1 MKVCPKCQ
9 NHESDSMNF
18 CSQCG
23 SRLELQ
29 AVTREE
35 MPNPKKRMSTS
46 KWILIVG
53 IVILVI
59 GMALNLRYEDAAER
73 GYEVEAEVVEVVHK
87 ERYDPDTGTE
97 DRYIVYADYTVD
109 GKEYTHKKVGTYAQ
123 PKHEGDIIE
132 VVVNPENPKVML
144 PEGGVFGVVGFLMIL
159 YGAFAV
165 RKEKKTAQNQAQ

>member
-1 MKVCPKCQ
+1 MKVCAKCQ
-9 NHESDSMNF
+9 NQEADSMNF

-23 SRLELQ
+23 NRLEVQ
-29 AVTREE
+29 ESAKTSESVSQ
-35 MPNPKKRMSTS
+35 PSKS

-144 PEGGVFGVVGFLMIL
+144 PEGGLFGVVGMLMTI
-159 YGAFAV
+159 YGIICV
-165 RKEKKTAQNQAQ
+165 RREKKAAQNQAQ